1 MPIPW
6 EKLVAAR
13 KLIRLDR
20 KQKRKAERAAIRAE
34 RRRKAEES
42 SRSRRRTSSSESST
56 TSSSSVL
63 SSSPSR
69 KRSRRSLTPP
79 QASEATAGAPLRP
92 QAASRRSVTPPA
104 VVGEPPQRPQQPQQP
119 KSPEVKVV
127 GTKPA
132 PKRERQIEASRKEA
146 AKIPPLPAAQP
157 ALPPR
162 PPTPPQQQKKPAA
175 AAEPIRE
182 VEVQGRIKRGL
193 QVKVSNPEAESR
205 SADHSH
211 RRPAKERLG
220 SPVNRDREEVVE
232 KLRELAAG
240 SSSGG
245 SEARPPPP
253 RRAEADKHRR
263 TATRNATV
271 LHEEAYAI
279 IPIHLDDFRVVNDLV
294 EQLQFLR
301 HPNLR
306 EDIIKFRNV
315 LLRRLNDQ
323 ALGPE
328 AQRAVTSYCRTRT
341 PKRK

>member
-42 SRSRRRTSSSESST
+42 SRSRRRTSSSSESST

-127 GTKPA
+127 GSKPA
-132 PKRERQIEASRKEA
+132 PRKEA
-146 AKIPPLPAAQP
+146 AKIPPLPLPVAQP
-157 ALPPR
+157 PPPAV
-162 PPTPPQQQKKPAA
+162 PPPPQQQNKPATA
-175 AAEPIRE
+175 VEPIRE

-240 SSSGG
+240 SSSG
-245 SEARPPPP
+245 APPP
-253 RRAEADKHRR
+253 RGAEADKHRR

>member
-34 RRRKAEES
+34 RRKKAEES
-42 SRSRRRTSSSESST
+42 SAASKSGGSRSRRGRQALSST
-56 TSSSSVL
+56 SDSSSSSSSSAL

-69 KRSRRSLTPP
+69 KRSRRSVTP
-79 QASEATAGAPLRP
+79 QARDTVVGAP
-92 QAASRRSVTPPA
+92 
-104 VVGEPPQRPQQPQQP
+104 ERPQQPQQP

-127 GTKPA
+127 GSKPA
-132 PKRERQIEASRKEA
+132 PRKEA
-146 AKIPPLPAAQP
+146 AKIPPLPLPVAQP
-157 ALPPR
+157 PPPAV
-162 PPTPPQQQKKPAA
+162 PPPPQQQNKPATA
-175 AAEPIRE
+175 VEPIRE

-240 SSSGG
+240 SSNGG

>member
-13 KLIRLDR
+13 KLIKLDR

-42 SRSRRRTSSSESST
+42 SRSRRRTSSSSESST

-127 GTKPA
+127 GSKPA
-132 PKRERQIEASRKEA
+132 PRKEA
-146 AKIPPLPAAQP
+146 AKIPPLPLPVAQP
-157 ALPPR
+157 PPPAV
-162 PPTPPQQQKKPAA
+162 PPPPQQQKKPAA
-175 AAEPIRE
+175 AVEPIRE

>member
-6 EKLVAAR
+6 KELEAAR
-13 KLIRLDR
+13 KLIKLDR
-20 KQKRKAERAAIRAE
+20 KEKRRAERRKIRAE
-34 RRRKAEES
+34 RRKKAEES
-42 SRSRRRTSSSESST
+42 SAASKSSGSRGRNRGRQALSST
-56 TSSSSVL
+56 SDSSSSSSSSAL

-69 KRSRRSLTPP
+69 KRSRRSATPP
-79 QASEATAGAPLRP
+79 
-92 QAASRRSVTPPA
+92 V
-104 VVGEPPQRPQQPQQP
+104 VVGEPPQRPQQLQQP

-127 GTKPA
+127 GSKPA
-132 PKRERQIEASRKEA
+132 PRKEA
-146 AKIPPLPAAQP
+146 AKIPPLPVAQP
-157 ALPPR
+157 PPPAV
-162 PPTPPQQQKKPAA
+162 PPPPQQQRKPAA
-175 AAEPIRE
+175 AVEPIRE

-193 QVKVSNPEAESR
+193 QVKVTNPEAEAR
-205 SADHSH
+205 SVDHS
-211 RRPAKERLG
+211 RKGSAKERLG

-240 SSSGG
+240 SSSGA
-245 SEARPPPP
+245 EARPPPP
-253 RRAEADKHRR
+253 RGAEADKHRR
-263 TATRNATV
+263 TATRNVTV

-306 EDIIKFRNV
+306 EDIITFRNV

>member
-6 EKLVAAR
+6 KELEAAR
-13 KLIRLDR
+13 KLIKLDR
-20 KQKRKAERAAIRAE
+20 KEKRRAERRKIRAE
-34 RRRKAEES
+34 RRKKAEES
-42 SRSRRRTSSSESST
+42 SAASKSSGSRGRNRGRQALSST
-56 TSSSSVL
+56 SDSSSSSSSSAL

-69 KRSRRSLTPP
+69 KRSRRSVTP
-79 QASEATAGAPLRP
+79 QARGTVVGAPER
-92 QAASRRSVTPPA
+92 
-104 VVGEPPQRPQQPQQP
+104 PQQP

-127 GTKPA
+127 GSKPA
-132 PKRERQIEASRKEA
+132 PRKEA
-146 AKIPPLPAAQP
+146 AKIPPLPVAQP
-157 ALPPR
+157 PPPAV
-162 PPTPPQQQKKPAA
+162 PPPPQQQKKPAA
-175 AAEPIRE
+175 AVEPIRE

-193 QVKVSNPEAESR
+193 QVKVTNPEAEAR

-211 RRPAKERLG
+211 KRPAKERLG

-240 SSSGG
+240 TSSGT
-245 SEARPPPP
+245 EARPPPP
-253 RRAEADKHRR
+253 RGAEADKHRR
-263 TATRNATV
+263 TATRNVTV

>member
-1 MPIPW
+1 M
-6 EKLVAAR
+6 
-13 KLIRLDR
+13 
-20 KQKRKAERAAIRAE
+20 
-34 RRRKAEES
+34 
-42 SRSRRRTSSSESST
+42 
-56 TSSSSVL
+56 
-63 SSSPSR
+63 
-69 KRSRRSLTPP
+69 TPP

-92 QAASRRSVTPPA
+92 QSASRRSVTPPA

-175 AAEPIRE
+175 AVEPIRE

-240 SSSGG
+240 SSSG
-245 SEARPPPP
+245 APPP
-253 RRAEADKHRR
+253 RGAEADKHRR

>member
-1 MPIPW
+1 MPP
-6 EKLVAAR
+6 
-13 KLIRLDR
+13 
-20 KQKRKAERAAIRAE
+20 
-34 RRRKAEES
+34 
-42 SRSRRRTSSSESST
+42 
-56 TSSSSVL
+56 
-63 SSSPSR
+63 
-69 KRSRRSLTPP
+69 
-79 QASEATAGAPLRP
+79 
-92 QAASRRSVTPPA
+92 
-104 VVGEPPQRPQQPQQP
+104 
-119 KSPEVKVV
+119 
-127 GTKPA
+127 
-132 PKRERQIEASRKEA
+132 
-146 AKIPPLPAAQP
+146 
-157 ALPPR
+157 
-162 PPTPPQQQKKPAA
+162 PPQQQRKPAA
-175 AAEPIRE
+175 AVEPIRE

-193 QVKVSNPEAESR
+193 QVKVTNPEAEAR

-211 RRPAKERLG
+211 KRPAKERLG

-240 SSSGG
+240 TSSGT
-245 SEARPPPP
+245 EARPPPP
-253 RRAEADKHRR
+253 RGAEADKHRR
-263 TATRNATV
+263 TAARNVTV

>member
-6 EKLVAAR
+6 KELEAAR
-13 KLIRLDR
+13 KLIKLDR
-20 KQKRKAERAAIRAE
+20 KEKRRAERRKIRAE
-34 RRRKAEES
+34 RRKKAEES
-42 SRSRRRTSSSESST
+42 SAASKSSGSRGRNRGRQALSST
-56 TSSSSVL
+56 SDSSSSSSSSAL

-69 KRSRRSLTPP
+69 KRSRRSATPP
-79 QASEATAGAPLRP
+79 
-92 QAASRRSVTPPA
+92 V

-127 GTKPA
+127 GSKPA
-132 PKRERQIEASRKEA
+132 PKRERQVEVSRKEA
-146 AKIPPLPAAQP
+146 AKIPPLPLPVAQP
-157 ALPPR
+157 PP
-162 PPTPPQQQKKPAA
+162 PAVSPPPQQQKKPAA
-175 AAEPIRE
+175 AVEPIRE

-193 QVKVSNPEAESR
+193 QVKVTNPEAEAR
-205 SADHSH
+205 SVDHS
-211 RRPAKERLG
+211 RKRSAKERLG

-240 SSSGG
+240 TSSGT
-245 SEARPPPP
+245 EARPPPP
-253 RRAEADKHRR
+253 RGAEADKHRR
-263 TATRNATV
+263 TAARNVTV